1 MNKGFALLCTAQV
14 YRLTPSSAITALR
27 SNSDVYHKWWF
38 SVLLLFIIGKSRTPF
53 IGDHSALYPLTALPL
68 VLGKDLLVLCAPA
81 IGLGTRSVH
90 YFKLLCRA
98 IHISDVAGAFW
109 FECLLSLWNM
119 INEILYFH
127 LPNSRKKFL

>member
-1 MNKGFALLCTAQV
+1 MLCTARV
-14 YRLTPSSAITALR
+14 YRLTPSSVIAALRLDTALH
-27 SNSDVYHKWWF
+27 HKWWG

-53 IGDHSALYPLTALPL
+53 VGDHRALYPFTALPL

-81 IGLGTRSVH
+81 IGLGTRLVH

-98 IHISDVAGAFW
+98 IHIADVAGAFW
-109 FECLLSLWNM
+109 FERLLSLWNV

-127 LPNSRKKFL
+127 LPNNRKKFL